1 MNIYIYIYILPAF
14 QIENSNHEKQITLLM
29 IPNGGGWN
37 YLAVKK
43 LSAIL
48 EYQNMV
54 KIFFVLIVF
63 IHLEQKTNLN
73 CMEKYLKIKIF
84 MML

>member
-1 MNIYIYIYILPAF
+1 MNIYIYIYIYIYILPAF
-14 QIENSNHEKQITLLM
+14 QIENSNHEKQIILLM

-48 EYQNMV
+48 
-54 KIFFVLIVF
+54 
-63 IHLEQKTNLN
+63 
-73 CMEKYLKIKIF
+73 
-84 MML
+84 